1 VARNSAQPGGTA
13 NSGVMGFMPFF
24 YLCFPIIH
32 MSLQELIESTVT
44 GLGYELVMVELS
56 PRSRLMRVFIDAP
69 EKPRGVDVEDCA
81 TVSNQLTHLFQVEN
95 IDYDRLEVSSP
106 GLDRP
111 LVKPAD
117 YSRFAGSQVQIKL
130 RMPIGERR
138 QFNGTLKGIEGD
150 QVELELGENSIT
162 FPLSNIDKARLVPK
176 F

>member
-1 VARNSAQPGGTA
+1 
-13 NSGVMGFMPFF
+13 MGFMPIF
-24 YLCFPIIH
+24 YLCFPFNH

-56 PRSRLMRVFIDAP
+56 PRSRLIRVFIDAP

-117 YSRFAGSQVQIKL
+117 FTRFAGAQVQIKL

-138 QFNGTLKGIEGD
+138 QFNGTLIGLDGD
-150 QVELELGENSIT
+150 QVQLELGADTIT

>member
-1 VARNSAQPGGTA
+1 
-13 NSGVMGFMPFF
+13 
-24 YLCFPIIH
+24 

-44 GLGYELVMVELS
+44 GLGYELVTVELS
-56 PRSRLMRVFIDAP
+56 PRSHLVRVFIDAP

-111 LVKPAD
+111 LVKAAD
-117 YSRFAGSQVQIKL
+117 YIRFAGSQVQIKL

-138 QFNGTLKGIEGD
+138 QFNGTLIGIEGD
-150 QVELELGENSIT
+150 QVQLELGENTIT

>member
-1 VARNSAQPGGTA
+1 
-13 NSGVMGFMPFF
+13 
-24 YLCFPIIH
+24 

-56 PRSRLMRVFIDAP
+56 PRSRLVRVFIDAP

-81 TVSNQLTHLFQVEN
+81 TVSNQLTHVFQVDN
-95 IDYDRLEVSSP
+95 IDFDRLEVSSP

-111 LVKPAD
+111 LVKAAD
-117 YSRFAGSQVQIKL
+117 FTRFAGSQVQVKL

-138 QFNGTLKGIEGD
+138 QFNGTLIGIEGD
-150 QVELELGENSIT
+150 QVQIELGENTIK

>member
-1 VARNSAQPGGTA
+1 
-13 NSGVMGFMPFF
+13 
-24 YLCFPIIH
+24 

-44 GLGYELVMVELS
+44 GLGYELVTVELS
-56 PRSRLMRVFIDAP
+56 PRSHLVRVFIDAP

-111 LVKPAD
+111 LVKAAD
-117 YSRFAGSQVQIKL
+117 YTRFAGSQVQIKL

-138 QFNGTLKGIEGD
+138 QFNGTLIGIEGD
-150 QVELELGENSIT
+150 QVQLELGENTIT

>member
-1 VARNSAQPGGTA
+1 
-13 NSGVMGFMPFF
+13 M
-24 YLCFPIIH
+24 
-32 MSLQELIESTVT
+32 
-44 GLGYELVMVELS
+44 ELS
-56 PRSRLMRVFIDAP
+56 PRSRLIRVFIDAP

-117 YSRFAGSQVQIKL
+117 YTRFAGSQVQVKL

-138 QFNGTLKGIEGD
+138 QFNGTLIGIEGD
-150 QVELELGENSIT
+150 QVQLELGENTIT

>member
-1 VARNSAQPGGTA
+1 
-13 NSGVMGFMPFF
+13 
-24 YLCFPIIH
+24 

-56 PRSRLMRVFIDAP
+56 PRSRLIRVFIDAP

-117 YSRFAGSQVQIKL
+117 YTRFAGSQVQVKL

-138 QFNGTLKGIEGD
+138 QFNGTLIGIEGD
-150 QVELELGENSIT
+150 QVQLELGENTIT

>member
-1 VARNSAQPGGTA
+1 
-13 NSGVMGFMPFF
+13 
-24 YLCFPIIH
+24 
-32 MSLQELIESTVT
+32 MSLQELIEPTVT

-56 PRSRLMRVFIDAP
+56 PRSRLVRVFMDAP

-111 LVKPAD
+111 LVKAAD
-117 YSRFAGSQVQIKL
+117 YIRFAGSQVQVKL

-138 QFNGTLKGIEGD
+138 QFNGTLIGIEGD
-150 QVELELGENSIT
+150 QVQLELGGNTIT

>member
-1 VARNSAQPGGTA
+1 
-13 NSGVMGFMPFF
+13 
-24 YLCFPIIH
+24 

-56 PRSRLMRVFIDAP
+56 PRSRLIRVFMDAP

-117 YSRFAGSQVQIKL
+117 FTRFAGSQVQIKL

-138 QFNGTLKGIEGD
+138 QFNGTLIGLEGD
-150 QVELELGENSIT
+150 QVQLELGENTVT

>member
-1 VARNSAQPGGTA
+1 
-13 NSGVMGFMPFF
+13 M
-24 YLCFPIIH
+24 
-32 MSLQELIESTVT
+32 
-44 GLGYELVMVELS
+44 
-56 PRSRLMRVFIDAP
+56 FIDAP

-111 LVKPAD
+111 LVKAAD
-117 YSRFAGSQVQIKL
+117 YTRFAGSQVQIKL

-138 QFNGTLKGIEGD
+138 QFNGTLIGIEGD
-150 QVELELGENSIT
+150 QVQLELGENTIA
-162 FPLSNIDKARLVPK
+162 FPISNIDKARLVPK

>member
-1 VARNSAQPGGTA
+1 
-13 NSGVMGFMPFF
+13 
-24 YLCFPIIH
+24 

-44 GLGYELVMVELS
+44 GLGYEFVMVELS
-56 PRSRLMRVFIDAP
+56 PRNRLVRVFIDAP

-81 TVSNQLTHLFQVEN
+81 TVSNQLTHVFQVDN

-117 YSRFAGSQVQIKL
+117 FTRFAGSQVQVKL

-138 QFNGTLKGIEGD
+138 QFNGTLIGLAGD
-150 QVELELGENSIT
+150 QVQLELGENTIQ
-162 FPLSNIDKARLVPK
+162 FPLSNIDKARLVPR

>member
-1 VARNSAQPGGTA
+1 
-13 NSGVMGFMPFF
+13 
-24 YLCFPIIH
+24 
-32 MSLQELIESTVT
+32 MSLQELIEPTVT

-56 PRSRLMRVFIDAP
+56 PRSRLVRVFMDAP

-111 LVKPAD
+111 LVKAAD
-117 YSRFAGSQVQIKL
+117 YIRFAGSQVQVKL

-138 QFNGTLKGIEGD
+138 QFNGTLIGIEGD
-150 QVELELGENSIT
+150 QVQLELGGNTIA

>member
-1 VARNSAQPGGTA
+1 
-13 NSGVMGFMPFF
+13 
-24 YLCFPIIH
+24 

-44 GLGYELVMVELS
+44 GLGYELVLVELS
-56 PRSRLMRVFIDAP
+56 PRSRLVRVFMDAP

-111 LVKPAD
+111 LVKAAD
-117 YSRFAGSQVQIKL
+117 YTRFAGSQVQVKL

-138 QFNGTLKGIEGD
+138 QFNGTLIGIEGD
-150 QVELELGENSIT
+150 QVQLELGGNTIT

>member
-1 VARNSAQPGGTA
+1 
-13 NSGVMGFMPFF
+13 
-24 YLCFPIIH
+24 

-44 GLGYELVMVELS
+44 GLGYELVTVELS
-56 PRSRLMRVFIDAP
+56 PRSHLVRVFIDAP
-69 EKPRGVDVEDCA
+69 EKPRGIDVEDCA

-111 LVKPAD
+111 LVKAAD
-117 YSRFAGSQVQIKL
+117 YIRFAGSQVQIKL

-138 QFNGTLKGIEGD
+138 QFNGTLIGIEGD
-150 QVELELGENSIT
+150 QVQLELGENTIT

>member
-1 VARNSAQPGGTA
+1 
-13 NSGVMGFMPFF
+13 
-24 YLCFPIIH
+24 

-56 PRSRLMRVFIDAP
+56 PRSRLIRVFMDAP
-69 EKPRGVDVEDCA
+69 EKPRGIDVEDCA

-111 LVKPAD
+111 LVKAAD
-117 YSRFAGSQVQIKL
+117 YIRFAGSQVQIKL

-138 QFNGTLKGIEGD
+138 QFNGTLIGIEGD
-150 QVELELGENSIT
+150 QVQLELGENTIA